1 MSDFWLVGFRLE
13 SFMGFFPASNTQT
26 VLGYKEIVWCD
37 SLGLGFCCMSSP
49 TESTPSVELQHA
61 QSIGIEQIWPKPS
74 QMQVQIQVLVV
85 TVSLTIL
92 VHNDHEQVYLTDVIY
107 SEMYSFK
114 VRLHVVWWFF
124 VCLFLLLS
132 LLFVVRLGYV
142 RISSSGR
149 ASDVVRISSELLDL
163 LQPNVA
169 WSCNIMRRGVVL
181 NK

>member
-1 MSDFWLVGFRLE
+1 
-13 SFMGFFPASNTQT
+13 
-26 VLGYKEIVWCD
+26 
-37 SLGLGFCCMSSP
+37 
-49 TESTPSVELQHA
+49 
-61 QSIGIEQIWPKPS
+61 
-74 QMQVQIQVLVV
+74 MQVQIQVLVV